1 MTGIREGRVVVVT
14 GAGRTVRRRSNE
26 LMTGIREGRVVVVTG
41 ARRGLG
47 REHALELARQVA
59 RVVVNEA
66 PARVTAL
73 G

>member
-1 MTGIREGRVVVVT
+1 
-14 GAGRTVRRRSNE
+14 
-26 LMTGIREGRVVVVTG
+26 MTGIREGRVVVVTG

-66 PARVTAL
+66 PARVTEL